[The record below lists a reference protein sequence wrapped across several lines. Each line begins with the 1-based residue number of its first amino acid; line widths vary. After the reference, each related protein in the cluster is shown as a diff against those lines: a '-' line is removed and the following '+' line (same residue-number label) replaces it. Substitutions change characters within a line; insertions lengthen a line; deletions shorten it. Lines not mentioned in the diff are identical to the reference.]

1 MAVAEKLKAAI
12 NRLIPRLMMRFSMSS
27 PGSDKTISDSIAPV
41 IAAAAERIH
50 YAESRRVNYTVMA
63 LALIAGGTSIL
74 VFALGSL
81 GEMWLKYA
89 AIATSFGFITV
100 GLFVIYT
107 YGRQTNQYPY
117 TSATKTWKWF
127 YRDAL
132 PDRSAF
138 GLTLF
143 ERSNTRKKRITAA
156 YANQLP
162 IFKAE
167 IAKLNSEKANAEQ
180 DIEQLYSLH
189 VNELYKNLYLSRLR
203 TIFNRGLIGTIL
215 VAIGA
220 GLWGWYS
227 EDQANSLQTSS
238 FGNRGWSQRIEY
250 RLLSEPLAETADVT
264 IHLVITNNGSAPISV
279 SGLVVRDKRG
289 WPLPIEVRSQ
299 KTLPQTVG
307 PHRSGDIYA
316 GVHTTRSIWSEH
328 NSIDAQIK

>member
-1 MAVAEKLKAAI
+1 MAVAAKLKVAI
-12 NRLIPRLMMRFSMSS
+12 NRLVSRLLMRLSMSS
-27 PGSDKTISDSIAPV
+27 SGSDKTISDSIAPV
-41 IAAAAERIH
+41 IAAVAERIH

-89 AIATSFGFITV
+89 AVATSFGFIVV

-132 PDRSAF
+132 PDRAAF

-143 ERSNTRKKRITAA
+143 ERSSARKKRITAA
-156 YANQLP
+156 YADQLP

-167 IAKLNSEKANAEQ
+167 IAKLNSEKVSAEQ

-215 VAIGA
+215 VAIAA
-220 GLWGWYS
+220 GLWGWHS
-227 EDQANSLQTSS
+227 EDQANSLQISS
-238 FGNRGWSQRIEY
+238 AGNRGLSQRIEY
-250 RLLSEPLAETADVT
+250 RLLSEPLADVADVT
-264 IHLVITNNGSAPISV
+264 IHIAITNNGPTPISV

-289 WPLPIEVRSQ
+289 WPLPVEARFQ
-299 KTLPQTVG
+299 KALPQTIG
-307 PHRSGDIYA
+307 SHRAGDIYA
-316 GVHTTRSIWSEH
+316 GIHTTRSIWSEH
-328 NSIDAQIK
+328 HSIDAQIK